1 MKSNSFFTSLT
12 CFLFFALPVILSP
25 YVVCGA
31 PPSEKTAESEK
42 IAGRDLVFLL
52 TPEFRQKVSE
62 FKISPFEA
70 ALILFRDSNL
80 GVTSA
85 KKLKG
90 ISSYGTLRCIKGND
104 YVFSTMPYLYSK
116 GMPMDG
122 TYVDGFTGEYR
133 VILYSPNHP
142 EKYPDI
148 PDFGLFYFSDPL
160 LTVSS
165 EREWQKIVESVCPDV
180 PENARLKWAKK
191 QFEGIQSIQKMLQSL
206 ERSRPE
212 LTELM
217 QSLSEVGE

>member
-12 CFLFFALPVILSP
+12 CFLFFALAVILSP

-104 YVFSTMPYLYSK
+104 YVFSTMPYIPSK

-142 EKYPDI
+142 ENTRIFLILAYSIFLTRCLPSRQSVSGKKSLKVFARMSLRMQGSNGRRNSLKIFNRFKKCCRVWSVPD
-148 PDFGLFYFSDPL
+148 
-160 LTVSS
+160 
-165 EREWQKIVESVCPDV
+165 
-180 PENARLKWAKK
+180 
-191 QFEGIQSIQKMLQSL
+191 QS
-206 ERSRPE
+206 
-212 LTELM
+212 
-217 QSLSEVGE
+217 